1 MYFLFDFILLMV
13 YNNIGKE
20 EIMER
25 NLVTISEAARYLGVN
40 IMTLR
45 RWDEEG
51 KLKPI
56 KTIGRHRRYDM
67 NDLEYFSLHRYDDT
81 KVIKA
86 NPDKVICYARVSS
99 SDQKEDLYRQ
109 AKILEDYCNENNYKF
124 ETIKDLGSGLDYKKK
139 GLMKLIN
146 KVINKEISKIII
158 TYKDRLI
165 RFGYELIEHLC
176 KKNDVEIIILESE
189 EKDKNQEL
197 VEDMLSIITVFSSR
211 LYGSRSKKSKELI
224 NEFLEMLNEYD
235 TNI

>member
-1 MYFLFDFILLMV
+1 
-13 YNNIGKE
+13 
-20 EIMER
+20 MER

-109 AKILEDYCNENNYKF
+109 AKVLEDYC
-124 ETIKDLGSGLDYKKK
+124 
-139 GLMKLIN
+139 
-146 KVINKEISKIII
+146 
-158 TYKDRLI
+158 
-165 RFGYELIEHLC
+165 
-176 KKNDVEIIILESE
+176 
-189 EKDKNQEL
+189 
-197 VEDMLSIITVFSSR
+197 FSH
-211 LYGSRSKKSKELI
+211 
-224 NEFLEMLNEYD
+224 
-235 TNI
+235 TH

>member
-1 MYFLFDFILLMV
+1 
-13 YNNIGKE
+13 
-20 EIMER
+20 MER

-109 AKILEDYCNENNYKF
+109 AKVLEDYCNENNYKF
-124 ETIKDLGSGLDYKKK
+124 ETIKDLGSGLNYKKK
-139 GLMKLIN
+139 GLMKL
-146 KVINKEISKIII
+146 VWVV
-158 TYKDRLI
+158 LP
-165 RFGYELIEHLC
+165 
-176 KKNDVEIIILESE
+176 
-189 EKDKNQEL
+189 Q
-197 VEDMLSIITVFSSR
+197 
-211 LYGSRSKKSKELI
+211 
-224 NEFLEMLNEYD
+224 
-235 TNI
+235 

>member
-1 MYFLFDFILLMV
+1 
-13 YNNIGKE
+13 
-20 EIMER
+20 MER

-99 SDQKEDLYRQ
+99 SDQKEDLYRPS
-109 AKILEDYCNENNYKF
+109 N
-124 ETIKDLGSGLDYKKK
+124 
-139 GLMKLIN
+139 
-146 KVINKEISKIII
+146 SKIII
-158 TYKDRLI
+158 I
-165 RFGYELIEHLC
+165 VGI
-176 KKNDVEIIILESE
+176 KNFSLPNIIKQIT
-189 EKDKNQEL
+189 DTQTP
-197 VEDMLSIITVFSSR
+197 IIA
-211 LYGSRSKKSKELI
+211 
-224 NEFLEMLNEYD
+224 
-235 TNI
+235 